1 MKFFFSK
8 SKSDTTSLKLSNEEE
23 SLLLHINISNDL
35 ALIIKGKTKNNIE
48 GLYEAQMFDDYK
60 DEPQLKGIKS
70 KVDEKVT
77 MPDLYKKVKDLQ
89 ADNSFL
95 NYHIFSCG
103 HYGSDKDYFIGA
115 IKTNN
120 QFECLRV
127 FETNGINYDLE
138 TKDIIAFLE
147 KWQRQVK
154 FSVIDAYHDRVVIQ
168 LFSFDFNI
176 DEFAKEALEL
186 CPDFLAAV
194 EDVEQ
199 MKKYI
204 LERKGEID
212 FWWD

>member
-8 SKSDTTSLKLSNEEE
+8 SKSDTPSSKLSSEEE
-23 SLLLHINISNDL
+23 SLLSHINISIDL
-35 ALIIKGKTKNNIE
+35 ALLIKGKTKSNIE
-48 GLYEAQMFDDYK
+48 GLYEVQMFDDYK

-70 KVDEKVT
+70 KVDDKVT

-89 ADNSFL
+89 TDSNFL

-115 IKTNN
+115 IKTND

-127 FETNGINYDLE
+127 FETNGINYNLE
-138 TKDIIAFLE
+138 TKDIIAFFE
-147 KWQRQVK
+147 KWRRQVK
-154 FSVIDAYHDRVVIQ
+154 FSIIDAYHDRVIIQ
-168 LFSFDFNI
+168 LFNFDFNI
-176 DEFAKEALEL
+176 DEFAKEAVEF
-186 CPDFLAAV
+186 CPDFLAVA

-204 LERKGEID
+204 LDRKGEID